1 MGMFDF
7 RIIETSDGNQVID
20 YNLKTLYNAL
30 TLVQMLEYTE
40 MDAQLAVMDRLER
53 KRRAQAERRRKFAR
67 NPLYKIACL
76 CGLV

>member
-1 MGMFDF
+1 MFDF
-7 RIIETSDGNQVID
+7 RIIETPDGNQVID
-20 YNLKTLYNAL
+20 HNLKTPYNAL
-30 TLVQMLEYTE
+30 TPVQMLEYTE

-53 KRRAQAERRRKFAR
+53 KRRAQAERRRKRTR